1 VTTTTPATCNIRS
14 LSSSPAVTAFSTV
27 KQSTF
32 GCFHPEA
39 AGVLPQDVHVID
51 LKTSELPQDVH
62 VIDLKTSELSHSR
75 RRRRETSAP
84 RVEVDLVPSSGENL
98 RFPHVSR
105 IYLSLC
111 SNNCL
116 LLLLTN
122 RTGFLAFN
130 FFLLILHCYD
140 LNKIQET
147 YLTW

>member
-1 VTTTTPATCNIRS
+1 VTTTTPATCNLLS
-14 LSSSPAVTAFSTV
+14 LSPSPAVTAFSTV

-84 RVEVDLVPSSGENL
+84 RVEVDLVPSSGEN
-98 RFPHVSR
+98 HVFRR
-105 IYLSLC
+105 IRTSDFWIWIRILEVQKHADPDAQH
-111 SNNCL
+111 CL
-116 LLLLTN
+116 
-122 RTGFLAFN
+122 
-130 FFLLILHCYD
+130 
-140 LNKIQET
+140 
-147 YLTW
+147 